1 MVADLANVDPE
12 VGEAII
18 PQHTPGEEDIADGHV
33 DRPKIIGKSV
43 KCCFFQIWKP
53 GRCSARHG
61 M

>member
-43 KCCFFQIWKP
+43 KCCFFQI
-53 GRCSARHG
+53 
-61 M
+61 